1 MVVPG
6 QTDWRRRALL
16 QRALR
21 SAWPII
27 LHPKTFSGAMPHDSS
42 AYSSK
47 NSRPHTNK
55 QRSQSVS
62 KEDSRTIKRR
72 HAQASPVLGSC
83 R

>member
-16 QRALR
+16 QRALS

-27 LHPKTFSGAMPHDSS
+27 LHPKTFSGAIPHEFS

-55 QRSQSVS
+55 QRSQSL
-62 KEDSRTIKRR
+62 EGGPRTIKRR
-72 HAQASPVLGSC
+72 HAQASPVSGCC